1 MTQSNYVTAADY
13 ADALLTARRAK
24 NVLFLVLLLCLLGQ
38 LALFFTARYSD
49 LIVTRTATDVVI
61 SAPVMPEAL
70 PTTLPALEVELPDVA
85 APTALPANGAPVVY
99 VPTYAGQSLK
109 YLVGLTGYVG
119 LVGNLVLGVVLLLL
133 LAIMLVGR
141 LVGVSRVTSAFI
153 WSVVLLVLLF
163 PWQAF
168 LNNTGLTAA
177 EFKIPGVLYTWDEL
191 VTHANFVGDFSF
203 NSVLK
208 WARFVG
214 FPVVAL
220 VILIGVQT
228 RSARGL
234 KQALGEETPVNTA
247 T

>member
-85 APTALPANGAPVVY
+85 SPTALPANGASVVY

-168 LNNTGLTAA
+168 LNNAGL
-177 EFKIPGVLYTWDEL
+177 FKVPGVLYTWDEL
-191 VTHANFVGDFSF
+191 VAHANFVGDFSF
-203 NSVLK
+203 NSVLT

-220 VILIGVQT
+220 VILIVVQT